1 MREDPANSRPSDGSS
16 PGVVLLHGIA
26 RTSRSL
32 RRVERALQASGF
44 ATLNLD
50 YASRKKPLEAL
61 ATDIHPVISDF
72 ASTKAQVHFVAHSM
86 GGLLTRVYVARYRP
100 AALGRVVM
108 LGTPNG
114 GSEVA
119 DLLKRLAIFR
129 AFYGPAGQ
137 QLTTEQDDGLTSLPP
152 PDYAVGVIAGIR
164 SIDPIASRFILPRPN
179 DGRVSVQ
186 SAKLANMADHV
197 TVKAS
202 HTGLVRHRVA
212 IDQTIAFLQD
222 GRFKPAEGCAMRL
235 DRQLQPN

>member
-1 MREDPANSRPSDGSS
+1 MTEQSQANAGVTDLRS

-32 RRVERALQASGF
+32 RKVERALRAGGF

-50 YASRKKPLEAL
+50 YASRRKPLDAL
-61 ATDIHPVISDF
+61 AADIHPDIIAF
-72 ASTKAQVHFVAHSM
+72 ADSIGGPLHFVAHSM
-86 GGLLTRVYVARYRP
+86 GGLLTRVYVAHHRP

-119 DLLKRLAIFR
+119 DLLKDLLLYR

-137 QLTTEQDDGLTSLPP
+137 QLTTEQDADLTSLPP

-186 SAKLANMADHV
+186 SAKLANMTDHT

-202 HTGLVRHRVA
+202 HTGLLRHRVA
-212 IDQTIAFLQD
+212 IDQTIAFL
-222 GRFKPAEGCAMRL
+222 REGCFL
-235 DRQLQPN
+235 TL

>member
-1 MREDPANSRPSDGSS
+1 MTEKSRASAQLADARS

-32 RRVERALQASGF
+32 RKVEKALRAAGF

-50 YASRKKPLEAL
+50 YPSRSKPLEAL
-61 ATDIHPVISDF
+61 AAEIHPDIAAF
-72 ASTKAQVHFVAHSM
+72 ANGIGGPLHFVAHSM
-86 GGLLTRVYVARYRP
+86 GGLLTRVYVAHYRP
-100 AALGRVVM
+100 AQLGRVVM

-119 DLLKRLAIFR
+119 DLLKRLSIYR

-137 QLTTEQDDGLTSLPP
+137 QLTTDQGADLTSLPP

-186 SAKLANMADHV
+186 SSKFAGMTDHM
-197 TVKAS
+197 TVKTS
-202 HTGLVRHRVA
+202 HTGLVRHPVA
-212 IDQTIAFLQD
+212 IDQTIAFLRD
-222 GRFKPAEGCAMRL
+222 GRFVTL
-235 DRQLQPN
+235 